1 MRNDQAIK
9 FKNLKRGQFLH
20 SNFLYTD
27 YTLDYTLA
35 SLERIGAKKLEF
47 YGAEPHLCFYDLTY
61 GDMAGFKRKLD
72 RHGLS
77 IVEINPECCTYPNNL
92 ASKDPVTR
100 LRSFRYFE
108 NVIHTAGVIGAA
120 TVVMCPGSARKDEDP
135 EEAWKLAA
143 DSMSR
148 LADIAETE
156 GITIVME
163 ATTRNYTV
171 TTDHR
176 RMKRFLDACGK
187 DNLGVVVDLMCLAQT
202 GETAQ
207 DAYDAC
213 GKDKIRS
220 VHYRDGA
227 LLETGSWANRVPGER
242 TLSLDADLQVFDE
255 QEYQGYFGS
264 EIRWSTDPDLNT
276 PELVCKKIQDWIDL
290 HF

>member
-148 LADIAETE
+148 LADIAEME

-220 VHYRDGA
+220 VHYRDGV
-227 LLETGSWANRVPGER
+227 LLETG
-242 TLSLDADLQVFDE
+242 
-255 QEYQGYFGS
+255 
-264 EIRWSTDPDLNT
+264 
-276 PELVCKKIQDWIDL
+276 
-290 HF
+290 

>member
-1 MRNDQAIK
+1 M
-9 FKNLKRGQFLH
+9 
-20 SNFLYTD
+20 
-27 YTLDYTLA
+27 
-35 SLERIGAKKLEF
+35 
-47 YGAEPHLCFYDLTY
+47 CFYDLTY

-148 LADIAETE
+148 LADIAEME

-227 LLETGSWANRVPGER
+227 LLETGSWANRVPGEG
-242 TLSLDADLQVFDE
+242 TLSLDAT
-255 QEYQGYFGS
+255 YRYSTSRSIRAIS
-264 EIRWSTDPDLNT
+264 EVKSAGVRTRI
-276 PELVCKKIQDWIDL
+276 
-290 HF
+290 